1 MAMEMYLKTW
11 NWYQMKRA
19 GPLGAK
25 PKISK
30 EPIYIIHISK
40 KKSLASVQQHIY
52 YLQNQR
58 I

>member
-40 KKSLASVQQHIY
+40 KKA
-52 YLQNQR
+52 
-58 I
+58 